1 MDIVGPLPRAP
12 GSNKFVLLATGYFTK
27 WVEAES
33 YVSVT
38 QDDVVR
44 FVWRN
49 IIYRFGIPR
58 AIVTDN
64 GMQFDNRRF
73 RSYCIEKGIKL
84 QFSSRSYPQ
93 GNGQAE
99 KTNRTTFYC
108 LKKKLE
114 QRKGKWHDE
123 LPNILWAYRTT
134 KRKPTGESPFS
145 LAYGTEAVIPTEVG
159 LPTVRTLVVE
169 NGENDQQLAHN
180 FDLVEEQ
187 RKIVTLRLANY
198 QNQVAA
204 YFNKR
209 VKSKRFRVGEWVLR
223 KVMENTKDLN
233 AGKLGRIW
241 ERPYEVTKAFGNRA
255 YKLRHVETGQ
265 YVPCPWNAIHLRKY
279 HI

>member
-38 QDDVVR
+38 QDDV
-44 FVWRN
+44 
-49 IIYRFGIPR
+49 
-58 AIVTDN
+58 
-64 GMQFDNRRF
+64 FDNRRF

-255 YKLRHVETGQ
+255 YKLRHVETVAFHPNLKIRSKAEE
-265 YVPCPWNAIHLRKY
+265 YKLRDEDRIK
-279 HI
+279 IEN